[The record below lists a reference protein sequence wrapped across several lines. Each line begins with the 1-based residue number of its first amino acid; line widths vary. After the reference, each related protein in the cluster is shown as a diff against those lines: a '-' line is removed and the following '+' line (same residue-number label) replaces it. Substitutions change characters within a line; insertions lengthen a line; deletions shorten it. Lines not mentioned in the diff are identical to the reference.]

1 MLNKVKTLLKLIKLV
16 KNMIIPMMIAVL
28 VGTIGFLSAISISI
42 FGSLGILKLAGQ
54 SINLNYELI
63 IILLLVSGFMRGI
76 LRYIEQYFNHFIAFK
91 ILSIFRYKIFEKLR
105 ELSFTKIDNENKGSL
120 ISLITADIET
130 LEVFYA
136 HTISPFFIYLFTN
149 AIIITL
155 IFIYLPYLI
164 GIIYIAIQI
173 LIGIILPYIYYKLIK
188 NKGNSYRESFN
199 DFNDYYYDSVYGIN
213 EIVLNNYEKNRLDNI
228 NERSNSLANKN
239 EKLKLQTFKNQIL
252 ADFII
257 LFLTLL
263 TCLILSLSL
272 LNDSKNII
280 LGTVV
285 IISSFGP
292 ALALAM
298 LPSFLSQT
306 FSSAKRVINLLEE
319 KPLTKNIINKNDF
332 SFEKLEV
339 SNLSF
344 KYDKELVLS
353 NINFEINKNEIVGI
367 KGDSGIGK
375 STLLKLL
382 LRFYDNFTGSIKYNS
397 IDINEINT
405 DSLKNNVILFSQNT
419 YIFNKTIKENLII
432 SNSNATDDEII
443 EACKKASIHDFIM
456 NLENKYD
463 TKLDMQGLNISTGE
477 KQRLGLARVFLSK
490 ANLILLDEPTSNI
503 DAINEGIILNA
514 IKNNKKNKTFLIV
527 SHRDS
532 TLSICDKKYVL
543 ESEGIKNGK

>member
-188 NKGNSYRESFN
+188 NKGNNYRESFN

-514 IKNNKKNKTFLIV
+514 IKNNKQNKTFLIV

>member
-1 MLNKVKTLLKLIKLV
+1 MLNKLKIFNKLIKLV
-16 KNMIIPMMIAVL
+16 KNMIIPMVIAVI
-28 VGTIGFLSAISISI
+28 VGTIGFLAAISISI
-42 FGSLGILKLAGQ
+42 FGSMGILKLTGLDIKL
-54 SINLNYELI
+54 SYETI
-63 IILLLVSGFMRGI
+63 IILLLVSGFIRGI

-91 ILSIFRYKIFEKLR
+91 ILLIFRYKIFEKLR

-149 AIIITL
+149 IVIITL

-164 GIIYIAIQI
+164 GVIYILIQI

-188 NKGNSYRESFN
+188 NKGNSYRQSFN
-199 DFNDYYYDSVYGIN
+199 EFNDYYYDSVYGVN
-213 EIVLNNYEKNRLDNI
+213 EIVLNNNQENRLENI
-228 NERSNSLANKN
+228 NKRSNDLANKN

-263 TCLILSLSL
+263 TCLGLSL
-272 LNDSKNII
+272 LLPSDKKNII
-280 LGTVV
+280 LGTVI

-292 ALALAM
+292 GLALAM

-306 FSSAKRVINLLEE
+306 FSSAQRVINLLEE
-319 KPLTKNIINKNDF
+319 KPITKNITNKNDF
-332 SFEKLEV
+332 NFEKLEV
-339 SNLSF
+339 NNLSF

-353 NINFEINKNEIVGI
+353 NVNFEIKKNQIIGI

-382 LRFYDNFTGSIKYNS
+382 LRFYDNFTGNIKYNL
-397 IDINEINT
+397 IDINRINT
-405 DSLKNNVILFSQNT
+405 NSLKDNVILFSQNT

-432 SNSNATDDEII
+432 SDPNASDDEII

-514 IKNNKKNKTFLIV
+514 IKNNKQNKTFLIV
-527 SHRDS
+527 SHKDS

>member
-514 IKNNKKNKTFLIV
+514 IKNNKQNKTFLIV